1 MLNDSLIKYKYW
13 CQSIFSTLNIQ
24 GKESTQRKSLFTT
37 IKELDF
43 SLTLHWFWNTSM
55 QRFWNTSVQ
64 NTYKQVKTRMCGT
77 AVIQRHGRCW
87 MHLLQADQILSRA
100 KAEFWIPT
108 GPRSCCSCPSKLSR
122 WKDCL
127 FWSLSAPFGSTKT
140 SMELL
145 SVCSCLT
152 QVPLLSFHLQR
163 SLLRQLCYFSLLFHQ
178 SHYGY

>member
-1 MLNDSLIKYKYW
+1 MPIHLLHIEYTRKGIYTAEKNSLQPSKNWISVW
-13 CQSIFSTLNIQ
+13 PCT
-24 GKESTQRKSLFTT
+24 E
-37 IKELDF
+37 
-43 SLTLHWFWNTSM
+43 
-55 QRFWNTSVQ
+55 RFWNTSVQ

-108 GPRSCCSCPSKLSR
+108 GPRSCCSFPPKHSR